1 MLAKLR
7 ALPRPPRSGAGAR
20 LRPLRR
26 LAAIFCAASVLAGCA
41 AVYQPKGASSQK
53 PAFTRDALIAADGAR
68 LPARQWLPPNRPPWA
83 VLVALHGMNDYSNA
97 FDQAAQYWAFYGVAT
112 YAYDQRG
119 FGASARPGIWSSA
132 DTMVAD
138 LTDAVDAAAARH
150 PGVPIYLLGE
160 SMGGAVLTTALA
172 SQDAQGIGRNV
183 AAPGT
188 DASMTDAP
196 NTATPRAAEPGAD
209 APGADAPGAD
219 APGADAAGAD
229 AAGADAARAD
239 APRADA
245 PRADAPGADAPNAT
259 AAAVIAPSTAASRV
273 TAPAAVARSAVS
285 TAYGLPSFA
294 TTPSPARRT
303 ALANKVAG
311 AILSAPAVWGRQSMN
326 GLYRMTLWLGAST
339 VPGLAL
345 QPPRGL
351 KITASDNMDMLR
363 ALGRDPLVIK
373 RTRLDALAGLVEL
386 MTRAQDALPHLP
398 RSLPLL
404 VMYGRNEEVLPQKL
418 VADTLARLDALR
430 PAPRLRVAVYEQGY
444 HLLLRDRQAET
455 VWRDVLAWMAAPD
468 GGLPSAADQVG
479 TRTLAAG
486 PAAGVRAASGTSPQ
500 TP

>member
-1 MLAKLR
+1 
-7 ALPRPPRSGAGAR
+7 
-20 LRPLRR
+20 
-26 LAAIFCAASVLAGCA
+26 
-41 AVYQPKGASSQK
+41 
-53 PAFTRDALIAADGAR
+53 
-68 LPARQWLPPNRPPWA
+68 
-83 VLVALHGMNDYSNA
+83 
-97 FDQAAQYWAFYGVAT
+97 
-112 YAYDQRG
+112 
-119 FGASARPGIWSSA
+119 
-132 DTMVAD
+132 
-138 LTDAVDAAAARH
+138 
-150 PGVPIYLLGE
+150 
-160 SMGGAVLTTALA
+160 
-172 SQDAQGIGRNV
+172 
-183 AAPGT
+183 
-188 DASMTDAP
+188 
-196 NTATPRAAEPGAD
+196 
-209 APGADAPGAD
+209 
-219 APGADAAGAD
+219 
-229 AAGADAARAD
+229 
-239 APRADA
+239 
-245 PRADAPGADAPNAT
+245 
-259 AAAVIAPSTAASRV
+259 VIAPSTAASRV

>member
-68 LPARQWLPPNRPPWA
+68 LPARQWLPPNRPPWT

-209 APGADAPGAD
+209 AP
-219 APGADAAGAD
+219 
-229 AAGADAARAD
+229 
-239 APRADA
+239 
-245 PRADAPGADAPNAT
+245 NAT

-273 TAPAAVARSAVS
+273 TAPAAAARSAVS

-294 TTPSPARRT
+294 PTPSPARRT